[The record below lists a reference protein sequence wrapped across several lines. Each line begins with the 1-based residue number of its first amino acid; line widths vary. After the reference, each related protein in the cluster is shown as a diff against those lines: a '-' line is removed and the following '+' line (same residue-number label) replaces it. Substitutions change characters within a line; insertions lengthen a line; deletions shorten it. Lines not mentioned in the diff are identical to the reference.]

1 MSRVEREK
9 QGRLETAEEIIT
21 GQEKAGLEER
31 REKLGEKETD
41 KEKREQLERE
51 KMIAERRE
59 QKYK

>member
-9 QGRLETAEEIIT
+9 QGQLGKVEKRII
-21 GQEKAGLEER
+21 GQEKAGLGKR
-31 REKLGEKETD
+31 IEKLGE